1 MRSHRPHQLSLAG
14 LALACAS
21 FSAPLAAHAQTVTAG
36 PAFDVSVTIYR
47 DPNRNQGGFNLNRLG
62 GFALITESRRIVL
75 QPGEQTLRFEGVA
88 DGIEPVSAIVTGLE
102 SGVIEKN
109 RDAKLLSP
117 SALVEA
123 ATDQDGRVDLVRTDP
138 KTGVTTRT
146 TATVRA
152 GGDGVVLETSEGIEA
167 LRCSGLSETVSFEE
181 SASGLS
187 STPTLSIRTRV
198 IEPTEAVI
206 QLSYLARGFDW
217 AADYVVDRTPGSS
230 TLDVGAWITLANGN
244 GVSFEN
250 ARVQIVAGKLN
261 RESGRVE
268 PIDMGGPIFA
278 QCWPRGSTSDYEP
291 SYFFSKDEEFDR
303 VVVTGARMAMA
314 MPAPPPPP
322 PAPQDAAMAVE
333 VIQEQLGD
341 LKLYRVPERVSVL
354 SRQAKQ
360 VRMFDR
366 ADVPIARL
374 YEINFSNNYPT
385 NFIHIPLILRTK
397 NNKDNN
403 LGLPLPQGRVQMFE
417 MVGEAPAERRLLAG
431 QITLRDLTVDEETEF
446 EFAGGPDVQARQT
459 IESRT
464 LTPERSL
471 PLGPLLQIAPKI
483 NAGSRTLN
491 QINRIEVSNARPYE
505 VIVEVRLYLQPGAE
519 MVRSDA
525 PYGQKNGRPIFR
537 LTVPANETLTVRYQT
552 ATATR

>member
-1 MRSHRPHQLSLAG
+1 MWSLRPHQLSLAC
-14 LALACAS
+14 LALACA
-21 FSAPLAAHAQTVTAG
+21 PLAAQAQTVTAG
-36 PAFDVSVTIYR
+36 PAFDVSVTVYR
-47 DPNRNQGGFNLNRLG
+47 DPDRDEGGFDLDYLG
-62 GFALITESRRIVL
+62 GFALITESRRVVL

-88 DGIEPVSAIVTGLE
+88 DGIEPVSAIVTGLAA
-102 SGVIEKN
+102 GVIEKN

-123 ATDQDGRVDLVRTDP
+123 AAGQDGRVQLVRTDP

-146 TATVRA
+146 TATIR
-152 GGDGVVLETSEGIEA
+152 GGENGVVLETPEGIEG

-198 IEPTEAVI
+198 TQPTEAVI

-217 AADYVVDRTPGSS
+217 AADYVVVRTPGSN

-261 RESGRVE
+261 RESGQIE

-291 SYFFSKDEEFDR
+291 SYFFSKESDYDS
-303 VVVTGARMAMA
+303 VVVTGSRMAMA
-314 MPAPPPPP
+314 MPAPPP
-322 PAPQDAAMAVE
+322 AAEMQDAAMAVE
-333 VIQEQLGD
+333 VIQEELGD

-366 ADVPIARL
+366 ADVPIARV
-374 YEINFSNNYPT
+374 YEINFSSNYST
-385 NFIHIPLILRTK
+385 NFTPIPLVLRTK
-397 NNKDNN
+397 NDKDSN

-417 MVGEAPAERRLLAG
+417 MVGEAPATRRLLAG
-431 QITLRDLTVDEETEF
+431 QTTLRDLTIDEETEF
-446 EFAGGPDVQARQT
+446 EFAGGADVQARQVL
-459 IESRT
+459 ESRT

-471 PLGPLLQIAPKI
+471 PLGPLLQVVPKI
-483 NAGSRTLN
+483 NAGSRKLD

-505 VIVEVRLYLQPGAE
+505 VMVEVRLYLPGGSE
-519 MVRSDA
+519 IVRADA

-552 ATATR
+552 MSPTR

>member
-1 MRSHRPHQLSLAG
+1 MRSFRPSRYTLAG
-14 LALACAS
+14 LALLG
-21 FSAPLAAHAQTVTAG
+21 APLSAEAQTVTAG
-36 PAFDVSVTIYR
+36 PAFDVSVTVYR
-47 DPNRNQGGFNLNRLG
+47 DPNRNEGGFNLNYLG
-62 GFALITESRRIVL
+62 GFALITESRRVVL

-88 DGIEPVSAIVTGLE
+88 DGIEPVSAIVTGLA

-123 ATDQDGRVDLVRTDP
+123 AAAQNGRVELRRTDP
-138 KTGVTTRT
+138 KTGITTSIP
-146 TATVRA
+146 ATIR
-152 GGDGVVLETSEGIEA
+152 GSEDGVTLETAEGIEG

-187 STPTLSIRTRV
+187 STPTLSIRTHV
-198 IEPTEAVI
+198 SQPVEAVV

-217 AADYVVDRTPGSS
+217 AADYVVDRTPGES
-230 TLDVGAWITLANGN
+230 TLNVGAWITLANGK

-291 SYFFSKDEEFDR
+291 SYFFSKESDYDAI
-303 VVVTGARMAMA
+303 VVTGSRMAMA

-322 PAPQDAAMAVE
+322 PPPMAVTSE
-333 VIQEQLGD
+333 VIQEELGD

-360 VRMFDR
+360 VRMFER

-374 YEINFSNNYPT
+374 YEINFYSNYST
-385 NFIHIPLILRTK
+385 NFTQIPLILRTK
-397 NNKDNN
+397 NDKDSN
-403 LGLPLPQGRVQMFE
+403 LGLPLPQGRVRMFE
-417 MVGEAPAERRLLAG
+417 MVGEGPTERRLLAG
-431 QITLRDLTVDEETEF
+431 QTTLRDLTIDEETEF
-446 EFAGGPDVQARQT
+446 EFSGGADVQARLT
-459 IESRT
+459 LESRT
-464 LTPERSL
+464 LTPERAL
-471 PLGPLLQIAPKI
+471 PLGPLLQVVPKI
-483 NAGSRTLN
+483 NAGSRTLD
-491 QINRIEVSNARPYE
+491 QINRIEVSNARPYD
-505 VIVEVRLYLQPGAE
+505 VNVEVRLYVQGGTE
-519 MVRSDA
+519 IVRADA
-525 PYGQKNGRPIFR
+525 PYGQKDGRPIFR
-537 LTVPANETLTVRYQT
+537 LTVPANETVTVRYQT
-552 ATATR
+552 ISPAR